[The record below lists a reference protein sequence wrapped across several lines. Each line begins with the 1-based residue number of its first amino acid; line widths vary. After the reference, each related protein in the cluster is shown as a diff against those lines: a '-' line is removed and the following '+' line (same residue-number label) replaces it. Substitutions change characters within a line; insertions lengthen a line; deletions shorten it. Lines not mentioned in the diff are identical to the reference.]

1 VFSSRRHNAG
11 LEIAGCQWAT
21 AKAGHILEMTGK
33 NKFELPSK
41 KNGR

>member
-1 VFSSRRHNAG
+1 LGQG
-11 LEIAGCQWAT
+11 LKQRAANG
-21 AKAGHILEMTGK
+21 KAGHIPKMAGK